1 MEIQALVNLTEVIH
15 KLKIIH
21 FQEGGIFKIIVTQEL
36 TTGEM
41 GIKETAVEVVELIV
55 IVTHGFPCTCIHCH
69 PIENVSADI
78 STQ

>member
-36 TTGEM
+36 TTGET
-41 GIKETAVEVVELIV
+41 GIKETAVEVVEAEKDFGMIAL
-55 IVTHGFPCTCIHCH
+55 
-69 PIENVSADI
+69 SK
-78 STQ
+78 